1 MITISVC
8 MIVKDEEAVLK
19 RCLSCVKQFAD
30 EIIIVDTGSM
40 DSTKEIAKRYTE
52 KIYDYVWND
61 NFSEARNFSFSK
73 ANMDY
78 IFWLDADD
86 VINKE
91 ACENILCLKKEL
103 HRDVDAVMMKY
114 VVSVD
119 ENNHPLSYF
128 YRERMVKRECNF
140 NWIGIVHECLNI
152 NGNIVYSPIK
162 IFHDPKKTK
171 DTLRNLSLYE
181 KQKEKNILFTAR
193 DLYYYGK
200 ELYEHKEYQKA
211 LSVLKQV
218 LNKNIWI
225 EYKIG
230 ACEILGRIYQI
241 LKDKENAL
249 LMYFQSFLYD
259 EPRAEICCCI
269 GECFMY
275 YEEYKEAV
283 FWYQLALKRNRKDKE
298 GAFIRE
304 DCYEFLPSI
313 QLCVCYWMLHDK
325 EKSSYYHTL
334 SKIYRPKH
342 PAVLYNDKI
351 FQ

>member
-40 DSTKEIAKRYTE
+40 DSTKEIAKPYTE

-91 ACENILCLKKEL
+91 DCENILCLKKEL

-162 IFHDPKKTK
+162 IFHDPKKKK
-171 DTLRNLSLYE
+171 DALRNLSLYE

-218 LNKNIWI
+218 LNKNAWI

-259 EPRAEICCCI
+259 KPRAEICCCI

-304 DCYEFLPSI
+304 DCYGFLPSI